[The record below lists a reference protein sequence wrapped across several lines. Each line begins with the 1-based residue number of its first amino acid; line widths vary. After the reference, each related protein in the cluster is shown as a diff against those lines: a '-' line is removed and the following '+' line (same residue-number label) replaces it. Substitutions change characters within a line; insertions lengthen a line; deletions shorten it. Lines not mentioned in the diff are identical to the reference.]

1 MKIAFL
7 IANAYGMGGTIRTV
21 FTLSQ
26 GLTAAG
32 HDVEI
37 VSLARHRDQP
47 FFPLPD
53 GVTLRALSPGPGNP
67 PGSPPANPPGGRP
80 DAPPPPPDPG
90 PLDRWRHR
98 RVGGT
103 IPLTEA
109 RNHRVFDARR
119 MHALAAYLRGTDADA
134 AIGTRPGLNLLL
146 ARWAPPRLLR
156 IGQEHVHH
164 DRHAFD
170 IRFAIARRYRRLD
183 GLTVLTEADR
193 ARYHGVLRSPPGWL
207 AVMPN
212 PLPPGRHPRAALDA
226 PVVAAA
232 GRADPVKQYPLLLD
246 AFAEVARCEPDW
258 RLRIYGTAKRDEAL
272 RAIIADKG
280 LGDRVAL
287 MGRVRDLSA
296 ELAGAS
302 VLAVSSRSEGFGMT
316 IIEAFAAGVPVVSFD
331 CPHGPRE
338 IIDHGRTG
346 LLVTPQDPSAL
357 AGALLR
363 LARDP
368 ALRRRMGDA
377 ARRAAAAY
385 DLGAV
390 TRRWEDYLAARM
402 AAKRHGLSRAT

>member
-21 FTLSQ
+21 FTLSE

-37 VSLARHRDQP
+37 VSLARHRERP
-47 FFPLPD
+47 FFTLPD
-53 GVTLRALSPGPGNP
+53 GVALRALSPGPGEP
-67 PGSPPANPPGGRP
+67 P
-80 DAPPPPPDPG
+80 DAGPPEPRG
-90 PLDRWRHR
+90 LDRWRHR
-98 RVGGT
+98 RHGGT
-103 IPLTEA
+103 VPLTEV

-156 IGQEHVHH
+156 IGQEHVHL
-164 DRHAFD
+164 DRHAPD

-193 ARYHGVLRSPPGWL
+193 ARYHRLLRSPPPDWL

-212 PLPPGRHPRAALDA
+212 PLPPGPRPPAALEA

-246 AFAEVARCEPDW
+246 AFARFARQEPDW
-258 RLRIYGTAKRDEAL
+258 RLRVYGTAKNDEAL
-272 RAIIADKG
+272 RALIAAHG
-280 LGDRVAL
+280 LADRVAL
-287 MGRVRDLSA
+287 MGRTRDLTA
-296 ELAGAS
+296 ELATAS

-316 IIEAFAAGVPVVSFD
+316 IIEAFSVGLPVVSFD

-346 LLVTPQDPSAL
+346 LLVPPQDPGAL
-357 AGALLR
+357 ADALLR

-368 ALRRRMGDA
+368 ALRRRMGA
-377 ARRAAAAY
+377 EARRAAAAY
-385 DLGAV
+385 DLDTI
-390 TRRWEDYLAARM
+390 TRRWADFLADRA
-402 AAKRHGLSRAT
+402 AAKRRGLSPAT